1 MLRNDGDLA
10 LLSLAHRQHGLRTDV
25 SFDASE
31 YRDLCNDEDAIP

>member
-31 YRDLCNDEDAIP
+31 HRDFCNGEDAIP